1 MYFATYL
8 ENGKEKIG
16 VLSRDGSKM
25 IALDSILGED
35 TSKTLLEFISN
46 CDEEVLNKIQGFIEN
61 DEKAIEAAVELNTV
75 KISAPIP
82 QPKRNVICLGLNYRD
97 HVEESKRTLGSQ
109 IKMPEAPVYFGKM
122 ASEII
127 GPMGEVNSHAGVT
140 SEIDYE
146 VELAVIIGKEG
157 INIPIDE
164 VENYIFGYSILNDF
178 SARDL
183 QKKHA
188 QWIKG
193 KSLDTFTT
201 MGPYIVHKSQIPF
214 PVHLN
219 LSCRV
224 NDEIRQNSNTDNLIF
239 DIPYII
245 SDLSK
250 GLTLKP
256 GDIIAT
262 GTPAGVG
269 MGFNPPKYLKSGDV
283 VTCSIEKIGE
293 LVNKIK

>member
-8 ENGKEKIG
+8 EDGKEKVG
-16 VLSRDGSKM
+16 VLTKDGNKI
-25 IALDSILGED
+25 IALTSILED
-35 TSKTLLEFISN
+35 NTPKTLVDFISDCN
-46 CDEEVLNKIQGFIEN
+46 EETLNKVNGFIEN
-61 DEKAIEAAVELNTV
+61 NEKFVKKAVGLDTV
-75 KISAPIP
+75 KLCAPIP
-82 QPKRNVICLGLNYRD
+82 QPKRNVICLGLNYKD
-97 HVEESKRTLGSQ
+97 HVEESKRTLGKQ
-109 IKMPEAPVYFGKM
+109 IQMPEAPVYFGKM
-122 ASEII
+122 ASDII
-127 GPMGEVNSHAGVT
+127 GPMDDVNSHAGVT
-140 SEIDYE
+140 TQIDYE
-146 VELAVIIGKEG
+146 VELAVIIAKEG

-164 VENYIFGYSILNDF
+164 VEDYIFGYSILNDF

-193 KSLDTFTT
+193 KSLDTFTA
-201 MGPYIVHKSQIPF
+201 MGPYIVHKSQLPM

-219 LSCRV
+219 LSCKV
-224 NDEIRQNSNTDNLIF
+224 NDEIRQNSNTNNLIF
-239 DIPYII
+239 DIPYMI

-250 GLTLKP
+250 GMTLKA